1 MSIIELLEN
10 VGEVW
15 GSCERAGGAHGI
27 FMGGANTCVYLLV
40 SCERAVS
47 ELWESCGGSVNR
59 FARSLR
65 SRASLGAGRE
75 RAGRER
81 EGSLRDRC
89 GRVVGEL
96 RTSRI
101 IIGCHWIILHLSFE

>member
-1 MSIIELLEN
+1 
-10 VGEVW
+10 
-15 GSCERAGGAHGI
+15 
-27 FMGGANTCVYLLV
+27 MG
-40 SCERAVS
+40 
-47 ELWESCGGSVNR
+47 ELWGICE
-59 FARSLR
+59 SLR

-101 IIGCHWIILHLSFE
+101 IIGCHWIILHLSFDCLAEGGGFRQLPFAIVAEGML